1 MGRNAQTL
9 HGPQAKRRVNQ
20 VSNGLSL
27 ATSNETTL
35 ASGIS
40 HQPCVSVATM
50 AVYSTQVS
58 HGVLSCSFLPYTNA
72 PLGLPNRG
80 WHGLMKV
87 FLLTFVTNNEST
99 SNLDSCTLDVSC
111 SDWEPKIS
119 YRILSV
125 APTRKFQSWSGL
137 TFAQHKEHD

>member
-87 FLLTFVTNNEST
+87 FLLTFVTNKEST
-99 SNLDSCTLDVSC
+99 SNLDSSTRWMCLVRTGN
-111 SDWEPKIS
+111 PKS
-119 YRILSV
+119 HT
-125 APTRKFQSWSGL
+125 AFFQSHRRANSNRG
-137 TFAQHKEHD
+137 QD